1 MDTSNPSITMQQH
14 FSTMPSSDSSITC
27 TALVSDRIGIDNMD
41 GQGILSGQSKAHAR
55 PWPGCIPL
63 EQLSKDN
70 LPPFYVRLQDDQ
82 VGHLAYWVG
91 TSRGSI
97 TRLKLG
103 QVWPWD
109 FDVQGKVSSRRDS
122 WGAEYRGC
130 GKERGKGLGGGKK
143 VPTWAD
149 PGLPLT
155 YTSSHKVMAWELD
168 ALKKGAASKRKAEE
182 EAGKTACMPVKKP
195 RLSNMGTE
203 LKRIKENIKNKRQK
217 DKATDKEKE
226 RYAGAKTEIRDA
238 LQVVDTLLRSAGETE
253 NQNATLEAMLLNNEA
268 QYIKDTDDMFDEW
281 LAYNDVKRK
290 EVNRIH
296 DDHAVEIKSRDAKI
310 EALETETK
318 GSRARLDREKHKVRV
333 RDERLA
339 RVKSRWVQQQDQ
351 IDRKL
356 RQIECLAVDL
366 DELSE
371 LNYETD
377 ESEDETSDFEAEA
390 EKADEETKEEPK
402 QEVKEVKEPETTRPA
417 NREPREA
424 SARDG
429 VKRIDA
435 QDIVN
440 LDEDDYEEED
450 DGLFSSSPKVTLR
463 NLVQNRPVKS
473 V

>member
-1 MDTSNPSITMQQH
+1 
-14 FSTMPSSDSSITC
+14 MPSSDSSITR
-27 TALVSDRIGIDNMD
+27 TALVSDCIGIDSMD
-41 GQGILSGQSKAHAR
+41 GQGILSGQSKSHAR
-55 PWPGCIPL
+55 PWPGRIPL
-63 EQLSKDN
+63 IQLSKDN

-109 FDVQGKVSSRRDS
+109 FDAQGKVSSRRDS
-122 WGAEYRGC
+122 WGAGYHGC

-143 VPTWAD
+143 APTWTD

-182 EAGKTACMPVKKP
+182 EAGKHACMPVKKP

-203 LKRIKENIKNKRQK
+203 LKRMKENIKNKRQK
-217 DKATDKEKE
+217 DKATDKENE

-238 LQVVDTLLRSAGETE
+238 LQVVDTLMKCATETE

-296 DDHAVEIKSRDAKI
+296 DDHALEIKSRDGKI

-351 IDRKL
+351 IDGKL
-356 RQIECLAVDL
+356 RQIERLAVDL

-390 EKADEETKEEPK
+390 EKPDEETKKEPK
-402 QEVKEVKEPETTRPA
+402 QEVTESNA
-417 NREPREA
+417 
-424 SARDG
+424 
-429 VKRIDA
+429 
-435 QDIVN
+435 
-440 LDEDDYEEED
+440 
-450 DGLFSSSPKVTLR
+450 
-463 NLVQNRPVKS
+463 
-473 V
+473 